1 MFLRRISLLF
11 LIIAFF
17 CASIF
22 STILFI
28 PSALAATNPFTI
40 TNSTATETF
49 PKGIDF
55 QVTVSDSASPI
66 SQATL
71 LLSYDHPHH
80 EEFQR
85 TVPVPT
91 PQQTLTLK
99 WHEDTTGDNF
109 IDPGTTV
116 SYSWQ
121 FQDSANNSNASS
133 ANTQP
138 QQTLTVI
145 DNRFDWQSL
154 TQEQV
159 DVHWY
164 GQSSDFGQIMLSQ
177 AVANVKRI
185 STKLG
190 GTLRHTINLWV
201 YQTSSDFHGSLP
213 PNVYEWVG
221 GVAFPSLNEASIVV
235 DSPNDDTLIR
245 DMPHELS
252 HLIFHQLTQDG
263 ILVPLWFDEG
273 MAVYNQTYHEP
284 DMTLEFKKALASHDL
299 LRLSEI
305 QYNFPA
311 DSDAAYLA
319 YAQSWNLISYMYTT
333 FGQAKMT
340 NLISLMDSRQGE
352 FNDDLKQALGED
364 QIHLENQWRLQ
375 LNQSSVLTPSDVVQT
390 QPPSAQTP
398 QPVKPDYLTPLLAVA
413 GLLLIVLPIAGISGL
428 LAYQRRKRQR
438 ELALQEAE
446 RIMRLSFPPYGIQ
459 SNQPYLPRQVQPPFH
474 PVVPFEPSRNMTMPP
489 TSSADPTLPYT
500 DISHY
505 QAQQEQPPAQE
516 YTSQQPPKQA
526 PQE

>member
-1 MFLRRISLLF
+1 
-11 LIIAFF
+11 
-17 CASIF
+17 
-22 STILFI
+22 
-28 PSALAATNPFTI
+28 
-40 TNSTATETF
+40 
-49 PKGIDF
+49 
-55 QVTVSDSASPI
+55 
-66 SQATL
+66 
-71 LLSYDHPHH
+71 
-80 EEFQR
+80 
-85 TVPVPT
+85 
-91 PQQTLTLK
+91 
-99 WHEDTTGDNF
+99 
-109 IDPGTTV
+109 V

-121 FQDSANNSNASS
+121 FRDSANNSNASS
-133 ANTQP
+133 ANTQ
-138 QQTLTVI
+138 QQTLTII

-154 TQEQV
+154 TQEQL

-177 AVANVKRI
+177 AIANVKRI

-190 GTLRHTINLWV
+190 GTLRHPINLWV

-252 HLIFHQLTQDG
+252 HLIFHQLTQNG
-263 ILVPLWFDEG
+263 ILAPLWFDEG

-284 DMTLEFKKALASHDL
+284 DMTLQFKQALAKHDL
-299 LRLSEI
+299 LRLSDI

-319 YAQSWNLISYMYTT
+319 YAQSWNLINYMYTT

-340 NLISLMDSRQGE
+340 NLISLMGGRQGE

-375 LNQSSVLTPSDVVQT
+375 LKQSSVLTPSDVT
-390 QPPSAQTP
+390 QPSSSPIQTP
-398 QPVKPDYLTPLLAVA
+398 QPLRPDYLTPLLTVA
-413 GLLLIVLPIAGISGL
+413 GLLLIVLPIVGVSGL

-446 RIMRLSFPPYGIQ
+446 RIIASTFSPYGTQ
-459 SNQPYLPRQVQPPFH
+459 LNQPYPPQQVQPPFH
-474 PVVPFEPSRNMTMPP
+474 PLAPSEPNGNMTMPP
-489 TSSADPTLPYT
+489 MPKVDPTIPYT
-500 DISHY
+500 DIRHY
-505 QAQQEQPPAQE
+505 QAQQESPSTQENMSQP
-516 YTSQQPPKQA
+516 PPKQA